1 MKLENIAIP
10 TGVIHPDMTLRD
22 FFEETVRCNVPGLPF
37 VNEENE
43 IIGRLSIRDIYKHM
57 AVPDNLLLI
66 IDSLGDA
73 TDKLDLVH
81 MEVFEY
87 MSKPAES
94 FMLETIPNVSP
105 RSSVVKALALMEAHN
120 SSYIFLIDNGEYTGI
135 VTRMMIAKRML
146 QCIAQT
152 EQAKTEASQK

>member
-10 TGVIHPDMTLRD
+10 TGVIHPGMTLRD
-22 FFEETVRCNVPGLPF
+22 FFEESVRCNVPGLPY
-37 VNEENE
+37 VNEENQ

-66 IDSLGDA
+66 IDSVGDA

-87 MSKPAES
+87 MAKPVES

-120 SSYIFLIDNGEYTGI
+120 SSYIFLVDNGEYRGI

-152 EQAKTEASQK
+152 EQAKTVASQK